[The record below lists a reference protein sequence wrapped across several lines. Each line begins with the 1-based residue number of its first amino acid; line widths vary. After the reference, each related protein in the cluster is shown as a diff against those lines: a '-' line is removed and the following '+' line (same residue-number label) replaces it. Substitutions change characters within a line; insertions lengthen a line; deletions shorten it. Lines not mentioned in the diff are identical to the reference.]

1 VPTGVNVF
9 SHNVLSDFVAIV
21 RKRYTVCS
29 MDSRH
34 AEQPGSERRRRVTE
48 TERRDWSEYRS
59 TGDVGV
65 RNRLVERHLALVHHF
80 AQRMEPRTGGAV
92 ERGDLISA
100 GALGLMSAVS
110 AYDPG
115 RGFRFSTFAARRIRG
130 AMLDEMRRRDVAPRS
145 VRRKQRDVEDAR
157 ERLAVELDRVPSHP
171 ELATE
176 LGVDPQTLWRWKWDV
191 DRSRRVS
198 LTDVVAGEDREVA
211 FTGDWTGEES
221 TVEDRLSRDQ
231 ETSRLRRELGTLSPR
246 EQLILRL
253 YDLESN
259 TLREIAGKLGV
270 TESRVSQLRT
280 RALARLRARMADMR
294 EAA

>member
-1 VPTGVNVF
+1 
-9 SHNVLSDFVAIV
+9 
-21 RKRYTVCS
+21 
-29 MDSRH
+29 M
-34 AEQPGSERRRRVTE
+34 TE
-48 TERRDWSEYRS
+48 TERRDWNEYRT

-80 AQRMEPRTGGAV
+80 ARRMEPRTGGAV

-100 GALGLMSAVS
+100 GAVGLMNAIS

-130 AMLDEMRRRDVAPRS
+130 AMLDEMRSRDVAPRS
-145 VRRKQRDVEDAR
+145 VRRKQREVEDAR
-157 ERLAVELDRVPSHP
+157 ARLSVELDRTPSHP
-171 ELATE
+171 EMAAA

-198 LTDVVAGEDREVA
+198 LTDAAAGEDRGHVSGEE
-211 FTGDWTGEES
+211 WLGEES
-221 TVEDRLSRDQ
+221 GVEERLVRDQ
-231 ETSRLRRELGTLSPR
+231 AMARLRRELETLTPR

-253 YDLESN
+253 YDLESK
-259 TLREIAGKLGV
+259 TLREIAGMLGV
-270 TESRVSQLRT
+270 TESRISQLRT
-280 RALARLRARMADMR
+280 RALGRLRARMEDMR

>member
-1 VPTGVNVF
+1 
-9 SHNVLSDFVAIV
+9 
-21 RKRYTVCS
+21 
-29 MDSRH
+29 
-34 AEQPGSERRRRVTE
+34 VTE

>member
-1 VPTGVNVF
+1 MTDG
-9 SHNVLSDFVAIV
+9 A
-21 RKRYTVCS
+21 
-29 MDSRH
+29 
-34 AEQPGSERRRRVTE
+34 RRRRVTE

-110 AYDPG
+110 SYDPT

-145 VRRKQRDVEDAR
+145 VRRKQRQVEDAR
-157 ERLAVELDRVPSHP
+157 AHLSVELDRTPSHP
-171 ELATE
+171 ELAVE
-176 LGVDPQTLWRWKWDV
+176 LGVDAQTLWRWKWDV

-198 LTDVVAGEDREVA
+198 LTDEASGEDRAVGFSE
-211 FTGDWTGEES
+211 DWAGEES
-221 TVEDRLSRDQ
+221 TVEDRLTRDQ
-231 ETSRLRRELGTLSPR
+231 ETARLRRELETLSPR

-259 TLREIAGKLGV
+259 TLREIAGVLGV

-280 RALARLRARMADMR
+280 RALARLRARMEDMR